1 MNTEELITHLK
12 FLKKEKTV
20 LESLVR
26 PEDTGHIRTA
36 ISVIDFRIAAIREQI
51 LKDLDL

>member
-1 MNTEELITHLK
+1 MNTEELLSHIK
-12 FLKKEKTV
+12 FLKKEKAI
-20 LESLVR
+20 LETLLR

-36 ISVIDFRIAAIREQI
+36 ISVLDFRIDMIREQI

>member
-1 MNTEELITHLK
+1 MNIEELLTHIK
-12 FLKKEKTV
+12 FLKKEKTI
-20 LESLVR
+20 LESLFR

-36 ISVIDFRIAAIREQI
+36 VSVIDFRIATIREQI

>member
-1 MNTEELITHLK
+1 MNTEELLAHLK
-12 FLKKEKTV
+12 FLKKEKTI
-20 LESLVR
+20 LETLFR

-36 ISVIDFRIAAIREQI
+36 VSVIDFRIATIREQI

>member
-1 MNTEELITHLK
+1 MNTEELLSHLK
-12 FLKKEKTV
+12 FLKKEKTI
-20 LESLVR
+20 LETLFR

-36 ISVIDFRIAAIREQI
+36 VSVIDFRIATIREQI